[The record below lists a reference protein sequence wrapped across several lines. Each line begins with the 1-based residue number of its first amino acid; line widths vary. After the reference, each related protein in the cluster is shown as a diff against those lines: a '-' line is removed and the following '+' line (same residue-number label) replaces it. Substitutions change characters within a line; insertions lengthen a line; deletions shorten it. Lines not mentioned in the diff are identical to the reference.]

1 MIGIDTGDQIQ
12 VETVLGPKQRIRVSV
27 PIEVEQHPVFRRE
40 GSDVITVA
48 DLSLPQAM
56 LGSTLTVQTVDGMAE
71 LVVPACTQNGVKLR
85 MRGKGVL
92 SVRTG
97 ARGDQLVEIR
107 VVLPRSLNQRQKE
120 LLVEF
125 GKEEAK
131 KHSGM

>member
-1 MIGIDTGDQIQ
+1 
-12 VETVLGPKQRIRVSV
+12 
-27 PIEVEQHPVFRRE
+27 
-40 GSDVITVA
+40 
-48 DLSLPQAM
+48 M
-56 LGSTLTVQTVDGMAE
+56 LGSTLKVQTVDGMAE

-107 VVLPRSLNQRQKE
+107 ITLPRSLSQRQKD
-120 LLVEF
+120 LLIEF
-125 GKEEAK
+125 GQEEAK